1 MSDALVERGGLSE
14 GELEEGEVLSSD
26 EEGDEGVVGEGEG
39 GEETQPV
46 QSSEKTNETSH
57 GQDSAV
63 VGEKRPA
70 PDINTP
76 NPKVMTIFGVGRS
89 LSRVHFSML

>member
-1 MSDALVERGGLSE
+1 MSDTPVEEGGLSE

-39 GEETQPV
+39 GEDTQPV

-57 GQDSAV
+57 GQDGAV

-70 PDINTP
+70 PDSNTP
-76 NPKVMTIFGVGRS
+76 DPKVLAIFGVGES
-89 LSRVHFSML
+89 FE